1 MKKTYGGPVVLRH
14 IGTRLSSC
22 KKWRFLVRGNAYV
35 RVLWFGLF
43 GPRLGAINPNLN
55 GPSEVRKINRPILQ
69 GAELMGKI
77 IPP

>member
-43 GPRLGAINPNLN
+43 GPRLGAINANLN
-55 GPSEVRKINRPILQ
+55 GPNRRSGKSIGPYYR
-69 GAELMGKI
+69 ELS
-77 IPP
+77 